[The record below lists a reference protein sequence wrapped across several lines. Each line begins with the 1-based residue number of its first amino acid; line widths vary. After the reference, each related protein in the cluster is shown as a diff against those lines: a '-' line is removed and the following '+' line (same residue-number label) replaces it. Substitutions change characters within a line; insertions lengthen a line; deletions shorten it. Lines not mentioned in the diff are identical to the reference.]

1 MNYMTVPKNKLAAD
15 YQLIF
20 FLLFIYFLKNY
31 LFILLYNM
39 VLVKILIMQY
49 VLAHESFS
57 IHGTQVST
65 TLEHRVL
72 GPYIY
77 LTSY

>member
-1 MNYMTVPKNKLAAD
+1 MNYMMVLKNKLAAD
-15 YQLIF
+15 YQLLF
-20 FLLFIYFLKNY
+20 FSFIYFLKNY
-31 LFILLYNM
+31 LFILLYNI
-39 VLVKILIMQY
+39 VLVKIRIMQY
-49 VLAHESFS
+49 VLTQESFS

-72 GPYIY
+72 GLYIY

>member
-1 MNYMTVPKNKLAAD
+1 MNYMMVLKNKLAAD
-15 YQLIF
+15 YQLLF
-20 FLLFIYFLKNY
+20 FSFIYFLKNY
-31 LFILLYNM
+31 LFILLYNI

-49 VLAHESFS
+49 VLTHESFS

-72 GPYIY
+72 GLYIY